1 MEFKI
6 SELMNDYI
14 DHAYSPAED
23 HETSVERIKAM
34 TMEKINRGQKKPV
47 RKLGRTLLVAAVLAA
62 VLAVAAF
69 AVYQATMADR
79 VLENREIERSDGSSV
94 MRYSPVGTAEEAASG
109 ETNIIE
115 SGSLYRVSPADSAN
129 SEYMALQE
137 WIEYSMNA
145 SFGEDEPRLDAENPY
160 RMCYPVIYEAQVEK
174 LKEIAEKYEL
184 QLIES
189 YETFSRPENFY
200 AYAGL
205 TEFMPL
211 EGAYEDEDSCS
222 GIVYGD
228 GSFMAN
234 ALKTNLPDSNES
246 DTVNI
251 NVNRAMKGSLTDIY
265 ILGDA
270 PEKYTNEAYAT
281 ESGVLTDLAL
291 GEYYSMIFAELDNCY
306 VTIFLNGGTN
316 PTEYLTLLDMD
327 DLKYI
332 ADGIDFA
339 VLGR

>member
-14 DHAYSPAED
+14 DHEFSPAED
-23 HETSVERIKAM
+23 HETSVERIRAM

-47 RKLGRTLLVAAVLAA
+47 RKLGRTLLIAAVLVA

-129 SEYMALQE
+129 PEY
-137 WIEYSMNA
+137 
-145 SFGEDEPRLDAENPY
+145 
-160 RMCYPVIYEAQVEK
+160 
-174 LKEIAEKYEL
+174 
-184 QLIES
+184 
-189 YETFSRPENFY
+189 
-200 AYAGL
+200 
-205 TEFMPL
+205 MPL

-228 GSFMAN
+228 GSFEAN

-246 DTVNI
+246 DTVDI
-251 NVNRAMKGSLTDIY
+251 NVNRAMKGFLTDIY

-316 PTEYLTLLDMD
+316 PTKYLTLLDMD

-332 ADGIDFA
+332 ADGIDFTI
-339 VLGR
+339 LGQ